1 MYKKS
6 WKHWIVTGLL
16 IGNLFVPPAIRGAE
30 KAKSM
35 VAVRDVSLAE
45 DGSLRG
51 LLLASDGKPQANAD
65 VVLQK
70 GPEVVGVAK
79 TQIDGSFVMRQVR
92 PGLYELV
99 SARSV
104 NLFRVWNSR
113 SAPPAALATATLI
126 QGDLIVRGQEEWSPA
141 RRALILGGVIVTSGV
156 IGGVIGYNVKDDD
169 SAS

>member
-1 MYKKS
+1 MYQKS
-6 WKHWIVTGLL
+6 WMHWIVTGML
-16 IGNLFVPPAIRGAE
+16 IGNLFMPPATRSAE
-30 KAKSM
+30 KAKGL
-35 VAVRDVSLAE
+35 VAVRDVSLGE

-51 LLLASDGKPQANAD
+51 TLLTPDGKPQANAD
-65 VVLQK
+65 VVLRK
-70 GPEVVGVAK
+70 GTEVVGAAK

-92 PGLYELV
+92 PGLYELI
-99 SARSV
+99 SARSA

-113 SAPPAALATATLI
+113 GAPPAALATATLV
-126 QGDLIVRGQEEWSPA
+126 QSDLIIRGQEEWSPV